1 LKPHV
6 VSAVVISGRVR
17 LDQINEAYAEP
28 KTAQIARNMIAF

>member
-17 LDQINEAYAEP
+17 VDRINDAYAEP
-28 KTAQIARNMIAF
+28 KTGQIARNVIAF